1 MARVCLSTPDRL
13 RDDLERSGVVGQRRP
28 SNTAMNSSSALPE
41 PSPDR
46 RSLST
51 RSRETHP
58 GRLRAWLR
66 ALPLQRRVAY
76 LTTVAVALAV
86 ALTSVAGY
94 LTLRVSLYRALD
106 AEMVETATQLAVVP
120 VAQDIRI
127 LGGLTE
133 RALRAGN
140 VSVAAIRTDGEV
152 FNVPDERDHLVLGAT
167 ELAVA
172 RLQSGYSARSGVTT
186 GGEEYRIVAVPITDL
201 GNYALVLG
209 RPLQPTNDILS
220 SLLLVLIIFGVGG
233 VIIAAVV
240 GAYVARS
247 SLRPVRELSAAVEHV
262 SVTKE
267 LTPITIKA
275 SGDIAVLAESF
286 NQMLRSL
293 ASSRDRQARLI
304 ADAGHEL
311 RTPLTSL
318 RTNIELLAADAES
331 GMLRQKDRIAILAD
345 VKAQLVE
352 FTDLIGD
359 LVQLARDETASMPEA
374 LDFRNVVNS
383 ALDRVRRRAH
393 GLVFD
398 VELNPFYV
406 IGDSDPLERAVTNLL
421 DNAVKWSPP
430 GGTIRVQLEGDRLRV
445 ADQGPGITEA
455 DMPFIFD
462 RFYRGDTARQ
472 TAGTGLGLSIVAQ
485 TIAQHGGWVRA
496 GRSAQGGAEFTIQL
510 PGATSLEGLAQP
522 TQPSGPPH
530 LAPASPPAASP
541 SAASTGSSL
550 AESGRKRQN

>member
-1 MARVCLSTPDRL
+1 
-13 RDDLERSGVVGQRRP
+13 
-28 SNTAMNSSSALPE
+28 
-41 PSPDR
+41 
-46 RSLST
+46 
-51 RSRETHP
+51 
-58 GRLRAWLR
+58 
-66 ALPLQRRVAY
+66 
-76 LTTVAVALAV
+76 
-86 ALTSVAGY
+86 
-94 LTLRVSLYRALD
+94 
-106 AEMVETATQLAVVP
+106 
-120 VAQDIRI
+120 
-127 LGGLTE
+127 
-133 RALRAGN
+133 
-140 VSVAAIRTDGEV
+140 
-152 FNVPDERDHLVLGAT
+152 
-167 ELAVA
+167 
-172 RLQSGYSARSGVTT
+172 
-186 GGEEYRIVAVPITDL
+186 
-201 GNYALVLG
+201 
-209 RPLQPTNDILS
+209 
-220 SLLLVLIIFGVGG
+220 LIIFGVGG

-331 GMLRQKDRIAILAD
+331 GMLRQQDRIAILAD

-359 LVQLARDETASMPEA
+359 LVQLARDETASTPEA

-398 VELNPFYV
+398 VELNPFYI
-406 IGDSDPLERAVTNLL
+406 IGDSDMLERAVTNLL

-430 GGTIRVQLEGDRLRV
+430 NGTIRVQLEGDRLRV
-445 ADQGPGITEA
+445 ADQGPGIAEA

-462 RFYRGDTARQ
+462 RFYRGDMARQ
-472 TAGTGLGLSIVAQ
+472 TSGTGLGLSIVAQ
-485 TIAQHGGWVRA
+485 TVTQHGGWVRA

-510 PGATSLEGLAQP
+510 PGATSLEELAEP
-522 TQPSGPPH
+522 EQPSGSAHP
-530 LAPASPPAASP
+530 APTSPPIAP
-541 SAASTGSSL
+541 STGASTGSHL
-550 AESGRKRQN
+550 AESGRKRQS

>member
-1 MARVCLSTPDRL
+1 MVR
-13 RDDLERSGVVGQRRP
+13 
-28 SNTAMNSSSALPE
+28 
-41 PSPDR
+41 
-46 RSLST
+46 
-51 RSRETHP
+51 
-58 GRLRAWLR
+58 RLRAWLR
-66 ALPLQRRVAY
+66 AWPLQRRVAY
-76 LTTVAVALAV
+76 LTTIAVALAV

-94 LTLRVSLYRALD
+94 VTLRISLYRALD
-106 AEMVETATQLAVVP
+106 AEMVQTATSLAVVP
-120 VAQDIRI
+120 VAQDIRT

-140 VSVAAIRTDGEV
+140 VSVAAIRTDGET
-152 FNVPDERDHLVLGAT
+152 FYVPDERDHLVLGAK

-172 RLQSGYSARSGVTT
+172 RLQSGYSARNGVTS
-186 GGEEYRIVAVPITDL
+186 GGDAYRIVAVPITDL

-220 SLLLVLIIFGVGG
+220 SLWLVLIIFGVAG

-247 SLRPVRELSAAVEHV
+247 SLRPVRELSAAVEYV

-267 LTPITIKA
+267 LTPITINA
-275 SGDIAVLAESF
+275 PAGDIAVLAESF
-286 NQMLRSL
+286 NQMLQSL
-293 ASSRDRQARLI
+293 ASSRERQARLI

-331 GMLRQKDRIAILAD
+331 GMLKQKDRIAILAD

-352 FTDLIGD
+352 FTELIGD
-359 LVQLARDETASMPEA
+359 LVQLARDETASTPEA
-374 LDFRNVVNS
+374 LDFRNVVNA

-393 GLVFD
+393 GLIFD
-398 VELNPFYV
+398 VELNPFYLV
-406 IGDSDPLERAVTNLL
+406 GDSDTLERAITNLL
-421 DNAVKWSPP
+421 DNAVKWSPLN
-430 GGTIRVQLEGDRLRV
+430 GTIRVQLEGDRLRV
-445 ADQGPGITEA
+445 ADQGPGISEA

-472 TAGTGLGLSIVAQ
+472 TSGTGLGLSIVAQ
-485 TIAQHGGWVRA
+485 TVAQHGGWVTA

-510 PGATSLEGLAQP
+510 PGATSLEALTQP
-522 TQPSGPPH
+522 TPD
-530 LAPASPPAASP
+530 
-541 SAASTGSSL
+541 TGSPRKVVENDK
-550 AESGRKRQN
+550 AESIQGGRL

>member
-1 MARVCLSTPDRL
+1 MVR
-13 RDDLERSGVVGQRRP
+13 
-28 SNTAMNSSSALPE
+28 
-41 PSPDR
+41 
-46 RSLST
+46 
-51 RSRETHP
+51 
-58 GRLRAWLR
+58 RLRAWLR
-66 ALPLQRRVAY
+66 AWPLQRRVAY
-76 LTTVAVALAV
+76 LTTIAVALAV

-94 LTLRVSLYRALD
+94 VTLRISLYRALD
-106 AEMVETATQLAVVP
+106 AEMVQTATSLAVVP
-120 VAQDIRI
+120 VAQDIRT

-140 VSVAAIRTDGEV
+140 VSVAAIRTDGET
-152 FNVPDERDHLVLGAT
+152 FYVPDERDHLVLGAK

-172 RLQSGYSARSGVTT
+172 RLQSGYSARNGVTS
-186 GGEEYRIVAVPITDL
+186 GGDAYRIVAVPITDL

-220 SLLLVLIIFGVGG
+220 SLWLVLIIFGVAG

-247 SLRPVRELSAAVEHV
+247 SLRPVRELSAAVEYV

-267 LTPITIKA
+267 LTPITINA
-275 SGDIAVLAESF
+275 PAGDIAVLAESF
-286 NQMLRSL
+286 NQMLQSL
-293 ASSRDRQARLI
+293 ASSRERQARLI

-331 GMLRQKDRIAILAD
+331 GMLKQKDRIAILAD

-352 FTDLIGD
+352 FTELIGD
-359 LVQLARDETASMPEA
+359 LVQLARDETASTPEA
-374 LDFRNVVNS
+374 LDFRNVVNA

-393 GLVFD
+393 GLIFD
-398 VELNPFYV
+398 VELNPFYLV
-406 IGDSDPLERAVTNLL
+406 GDSDTLERAITNLL

-430 GGTIRVQLEGDRLRV
+430 NGTIRVQLEGDRLRV
-445 ADQGPGITEA
+445 ADQGPGISEA

-472 TAGTGLGLSIVAQ
+472 TSGTGLGLSIVAQ
-485 TIAQHGGWVRA
+485 TVAQHGGWVTA

-510 PGATSLEGLAQP
+510 PGATSLEALTQP
-522 TQPSGPPH
+522 TPD
-530 LAPASPPAASP
+530 
-541 SAASTGSSL
+541 TGSPRKVVENDK
-550 AESGRKRQN
+550 AESIQGGRL

>member
-1 MARVCLSTPDRL
+1 MVR
-13 RDDLERSGVVGQRRP
+13 
-28 SNTAMNSSSALPE
+28 
-41 PSPDR
+41 
-46 RSLST
+46 
-51 RSRETHP
+51 
-58 GRLRAWLR
+58 RLRAWLR
-66 ALPLQRRVAY
+66 AWPLQRRVAY
-76 LTTVAVALAV
+76 LTTIAVALAV
-86 ALTSVAGY
+86 AVTSVAGY
-94 LTLRVSLYRALD
+94 VTLRISLYRALD
-106 AEMVETATQLAVVP
+106 AEMVQTATSLAVVP
-120 VAQDIRI
+120 VAQDIRT

-140 VSVAAIRTDGEV
+140 VSVAAIRTDGET
-152 FNVPDERDHLVLGAT
+152 FYVPDERDHLVLGAK

-172 RLQSGYSARSGVTT
+172 RLQSGYSARNGVTS
-186 GGEEYRIVAVPITDL
+186 GGDAYRIVAVPITDL

-209 RPLQPTNDILS
+209 RPLRPTNDILS
-220 SLLLVLIIFGVGG
+220 SLWLVLIIFGVAG

-267 LTPITIKA
+267 LTPITINA
-275 SGDIAVLAESF
+275 PAGDIAVLAESF
-286 NQMLRSL
+286 NQMLQSL
-293 ASSRDRQARLI
+293 ASSRERQARLI

-318 RTNIELLAADAES
+318 RTNIELLATDAES
-331 GMLRQKDRIAILAD
+331 GMLKQKDRIAILAD

-352 FTDLIGD
+352 FTALIGD
-359 LVQLARDETASMPEA
+359 LVQLARDETASTPEA
-374 LDFRNVVNS
+374 LDFRNVVNA

-393 GLVFD
+393 GLIFD

-406 IGDSDPLERAVTNLL
+406 VGDSDTLERAITNLL

-430 GGTIRVQLEGDRLRV
+430 NGTIRVQLEGDRLRV
-445 ADQGPGITEA
+445 ADQGPGISEA

-472 TAGTGLGLSIVAQ
+472 TSGTGLGLSIVAQ
-485 TIAQHGGWVRA
+485 TVAQHGGWVTA

-510 PGATSLEGLAQP
+510 PGATSLEALTQP
-522 TQPSGPPH
+522 TPD
-530 LAPASPPAASP
+530 
-541 SAASTGSSL
+541 TGSPRKVVENDK
-550 AESGRKRQN
+550 AESIQGGRL

>member
-1 MARVCLSTPDRL
+1 MVR
-13 RDDLERSGVVGQRRP
+13 
-28 SNTAMNSSSALPE
+28 
-41 PSPDR
+41 
-46 RSLST
+46 
-51 RSRETHP
+51 
-58 GRLRAWLR
+58 RLRAWLR
-66 ALPLQRRVAY
+66 AWPLQRRVAY
-76 LTTVAVALAV
+76 LTTIAVALAV
-86 ALTSVAGY
+86 AVTSVAGY
-94 LTLRVSLYRALD
+94 VTLRISLYRALD
-106 AEMVETATQLAVVP
+106 AEMVQTATSLAVVP
-120 VAQDIRI
+120 VAQDIRT

-140 VSVAAIRTDGEV
+140 VSVAAIRTDGET
-152 FNVPDERDHLVLGAT
+152 FYVPDERDHLVLGAT

-172 RLQSGYSARSGVTT
+172 RLQSGYSARNGVTS
-186 GGEEYRIVAVPITDL
+186 GGDAYRIVAVPITDL

-220 SLLLVLIIFGVGG
+220 SLWLVLIIFGVAG

-247 SLRPVRELSAAVEHV
+247 SLRPVRELSAAVEYV

-267 LTPITIKA
+267 LTPITINA
-275 SGDIAVLAESF
+275 PAGDIAVLAESF
-286 NQMLRSL
+286 NQMLQSL
-293 ASSRDRQARLI
+293 ASSRERQARLI

-331 GMLRQKDRIAILAD
+331 GMLKQKDRIAILAD

-352 FTDLIGD
+352 FTELIGD
-359 LVQLARDETASMPEA
+359 LVQLARDETASTPEA
-374 LDFRNVVNS
+374 LDFRNVVNA

-393 GLVFD
+393 GLIFD

-406 IGDSDPLERAVTNLL
+406 VGDSDTLERAITNLL

-430 GGTIRVQLEGDRLRV
+430 NGTIRVQLEGDRLRV
-445 ADQGPGITEA
+445 ADQGPGISEA

-472 TAGTGLGLSIVAQ
+472 TSGTGLGLSIVAQ
-485 TIAQHGGWVRA
+485 TVAQHGGWVTA

-510 PGATSLEGLAQP
+510 PGATSLEALTQP
-522 TQPSGPPH
+522 TPD
-530 LAPASPPAASP
+530 
-541 SAASTGSSL
+541 TGSPRKVVENDK
-550 AESGRKRQN
+550 AESIQGGRL

>member
-1 MARVCLSTPDRL
+1 MVR
-13 RDDLERSGVVGQRRP
+13 
-28 SNTAMNSSSALPE
+28 
-41 PSPDR
+41 
-46 RSLST
+46 
-51 RSRETHP
+51 
-58 GRLRAWLR
+58 RLRAWLR
-66 ALPLQRRVAY
+66 AWPLQRRVAY
-76 LTTVAVALAV
+76 LTTIAVALAV
-86 ALTSVAGY
+86 AVTSVAGY
-94 LTLRVSLYRALD
+94 VTLRISLYRALD
-106 AEMVETATQLAVVP
+106 AEMVQTATSLAVVP
-120 VAQDIRI
+120 VAQDIRT

-140 VSVAAIRTDGEV
+140 VSVAAIRTDGET
-152 FNVPDERDHLVLGAT
+152 FYVPDERDHLVLGAK

-172 RLQSGYSARSGVTT
+172 RLQSGYSARNGVTS
-186 GGEEYRIVAVPITDL
+186 GGDAYRIVAVPITDL

-220 SLLLVLIIFGVGG
+220 SLWLVLIIFGVAG

-267 LTPITIKA
+267 LTPITINA
-275 SGDIAVLAESF
+275 PAGDIAVLAESF
-286 NQMLRSL
+286 NQMLQSL
-293 ASSRDRQARLI
+293 ASSRERQARLI

-331 GMLRQKDRIAILAD
+331 GMLKQKDRIAILAD

-352 FTDLIGD
+352 FTELIGD
-359 LVQLARDETASMPEA
+359 LVQLARDETASTPEA
-374 LDFRNVVNS
+374 LDFRNVVNA

-393 GLVFD
+393 GLIFD

-406 IGDSDPLERAVTNLL
+406 VGDSDTLERAITNLL

-430 GGTIRVQLEGDRLRV
+430 NGTIRVQLEGDRLRV
-445 ADQGPGITEA
+445 ADQGPGISEA

-472 TAGTGLGLSIVAQ
+472 TSGTGLGLSIVAQ
-485 TIAQHGGWVRA
+485 TVAQHGG
-496 GRSAQGGAEFTIQL
+496 
-510 PGATSLEGLAQP
+510 
-522 TQPSGPPH
+522 
-530 LAPASPPAASP
+530 
-541 SAASTGSSL
+541 
-550 AESGRKRQN
+550 

>member
-1 MARVCLSTPDRL
+1 MVR
-13 RDDLERSGVVGQRRP
+13 
-28 SNTAMNSSSALPE
+28 
-41 PSPDR
+41 
-46 RSLST
+46 
-51 RSRETHP
+51 
-58 GRLRAWLR
+58 RLRAWLR
-66 ALPLQRRVAY
+66 AWPLQRRVAY
-76 LTTVAVALAV
+76 LTTIAVALAV

-94 LTLRVSLYRALD
+94 VTLRISLYRALD
-106 AEMVETATQLAVVP
+106 AEMVQTATSLAVVP
-120 VAQDIRI
+120 VAQDIRT

-140 VSVAAIRTDGEV
+140 VSVAAIRTDGET
-152 FNVPDERDHLVLGAT
+152 FYVPDERDHLVLGAK

-172 RLQSGYSARSGVTT
+172 RLQSGYSARNGVTS
-186 GGEEYRIVAVPITDL
+186 GGDAYRIVAVPITDL

-220 SLLLVLIIFGVGG
+220 SLWLVLIIFGVAG

-247 SLRPVRELSAAVEHV
+247 SLRPVRELSAAVEYV

-267 LTPITIKA
+267 LTPITINA
-275 SGDIAVLAESF
+275 PAGDIAVLAESF
-286 NQMLRSL
+286 NQMLQSL
-293 ASSRDRQARLI
+293 ASSRERQARLI

-331 GMLRQKDRIAILAD
+331 GMLKQKDRIAILAD

-352 FTDLIGD
+352 FTELIGD
-359 LVQLARDETASMPEA
+359 LVQLARDETASTPEA
-374 LDFRNVVNS
+374 LDFRNVVNA

-393 GLVFD
+393 GLIFD

-406 IGDSDPLERAVTNLL
+406 VGDSDTLERAITNLL

-430 GGTIRVQLEGDRLRV
+430 NGTIRVQLEGDRLRV
-445 ADQGPGITEA
+445 ADQGPGISEA

-472 TAGTGLGLSIVAQ
+472 TSGTGLGLSIVAQ
-485 TIAQHGGWVRA
+485 TVAQHGGWVTA

-510 PGATSLEGLAQP
+510 PGATSLEALTQP
-522 TQPSGPPH
+522 T
-530 LAPASPPAASP
+530 PAMGSPRKVVENDR
-541 SAASTGSSL
+541 
-550 AESGRKRQN
+550 AESIQGGRL

>member
-1 MARVCLSTPDRL
+1 
-13 RDDLERSGVVGQRRP
+13 VVR
-28 SNTAMNSSSALPE
+28 
-41 PSPDR
+41 
-46 RSLST
+46 
-51 RSRETHP
+51 
-58 GRLRAWLR
+58 RLRAWLL
-66 ALPLQRRVAY
+66 AFPLQRRVAY
-76 LTTVAVALAV
+76 LTTIAVALAV
-86 ALTSVAGY
+86 AVTSVAGY
-94 LTLRVSLYRALD
+94 VTLRISLYRALD
-106 AEMVETATQLAVVP
+106 AELVETATSLAVVP
-120 VAQDIRI
+120 VAQDIRT

-133 RALRAGN
+133 RALRVGN
-140 VSVAAIRTDGEV
+140 VSVAAIRTDGEI
-152 FNVPDERDHLVLGAT
+152 FYVPDELDHLVLGPK

-186 GGEEYRIVAVPITDL
+186 GGAEYRIVAVPITDL

-220 SLLLVLIIFGVGG
+220 SLWLVLIIFGVGG

-293 ASSRDRQARLI
+293 ASSRQRQARLI

-318 RTNIELLAADAES
+318 RTNIELLAADATS
-331 GMLRQKDRIAILAD
+331 GMLKQQDRIDILAD

-352 FTDLIGD
+352 FTALIGD
-359 LVQLARDETASMPEA
+359 LVELARDETASTPEP
-374 LDFRNVVNS
+374 LDFRNVVNA
-383 ALDRVRRRAH
+383 ALDRVRLRGH
-393 GLVFD
+393 GLLFD

-406 IGDSDPLERAVTNLL
+406 VGDSDMLERAVTNLL

-445 ADQGPGITEA
+445 ADQGPGISDA
-455 DMPFIFD
+455 DRPFIFD
-462 RFYRGDTARQ
+462 RFYRGDAARQ
-472 TAGTGLGLSIVAQ
+472 TPGTGLGLSIVAQ

-496 GRSAQGGAEFTIQL
+496 GRSAQGGAEFTVQL
-510 PGATSLEGLAQP
+510 PGATSLEEL
-522 TQPSGPPH
+522 TQPEHPSGSTHPAPTPP
-530 LAPASPPAASP
+530 ATAAPAAS
-541 SAASTGSSL
+541 AAIPPPAGSPL
-550 AESGRKRQN
+550 AESGRKRQG